1 VPSGGVDKKACLVRN
16 IKLTI
21 EYDGTDYHGWQIQP
35 GLKTIQGVIKEQI
48 DQITQAQATLIGAG
62 RTDAGVHALGQVA
75 NFQTESFIDLIA
87 LQRGLN
93 SLLSPDIVIK
103 GIEEVEEGF
112 HARFSARSKRY
123 EYHILNRSYPSAL
136 LRAYAWFIP
145 HKLDLASMERC
156 GRLLIGSH
164 DFSSFRASGDESRH
178 SIREVIRLEIER
190 REDDLIVIVIA
201 ANAFLREMVRS
212 IVGTL
217 VDVGRGKTSL
227 EEFKKIFEA
236 LDRRKA
242 GMTAPA
248 QGLFLVEVKY

>member
-1 VPSGGVDKKACLVRN
+1 VRN
-16 IKLTI
+16 IKLVI
-21 EYDGTDYHGWQIQP
+21 EYDGTAFHGWQIQP

-48 DQITQAQATLIGAG
+48 DQITQEEVNLIGAG

-75 NFQTESFIDLIA
+75 NFQTENTIDLIA

-93 SLLSPDIVIK
+93 SLLAPDIVIK
-103 GIEEVEEGF
+103 GIEEVAEDF
-112 HARFSARSKRY
+112 HARFSCRSKTY
-123 EYHILNRSYPSAL
+123 EYHILNRSYPSAFL
-136 LRAYAWFIP
+136 KAYAWFIP
-145 HKLDLASMERC
+145 HQLDVALMEQC

-178 SIREVIRLEIER
+178 SIREVIRFEIER
-190 REDDLIVIVIA
+190 REGDLIVIVIA

-227 EEFKKIFEA
+227 EEFKEIFA
-236 LDRRKA
+236 VRDRRLA
-242 GMTAPA
+242 GMTAPP

>member
-1 VPSGGVDKKACLVRN
+1 VDKKACLVRN

-21 EYDGTDYHGWQIQP
+21 EYDGTDFHGWQIQP
-35 GLKTIQGVIKEQI
+35 GLETIQGVIKERI
-48 DQITQAQATLIGAG
+48 AQITQGEVNLIGAG

-75 NFQTESFIDLIA
+75 NFQTESTIDLGA

-93 SLLSPDIVIK
+93 SLLAPDIVIK
-103 GIEEVEEGF
+103 EIEEVEEGF

-145 HKLDLASMERC
+145 HKLDLTSMESC

-178 SIREVIRLEIER
+178 SIREIIRLEIER
-190 REDDLIVIVIA
+190 RQGDLIVIVIE

-217 VDVGRGKTSL
+217 IDVGRGKTSL
-227 EEFKKIFEA
+227 EEFQEIFEA
-236 LDRRKA
+236 KDRRKA

-248 QGLFLVEVKY
+248 QGLFLKEVKY

>member
-1 VPSGGVDKKACLVRN
+1 VRN
-16 IKLTI
+16 IKLII
-21 EYDGTDYHGWQIQP
+21 EYEGTAFHGWQIQP
-35 GLKTIQGVIKEQI
+35 GLKTIQGVMQERIT
-48 DQITQAQATLIGAG
+48 QITQGAVNLIGAG

-75 NFQTESFIDLIA
+75 NFQTESTIDLNA

-93 SLLSPDIVIK
+93 SLLAPDIVIK
-103 GIEEVEEGF
+103 DIEEVAEDF
-112 HARFSARSKRY
+112 HARFSACSKRY

-136 LRAYAWFIP
+136 LRAYVWFIP
-145 HKLDLASMERC
+145 HHLDLAAMERC
-156 GRLLIGSH
+156 GKLLIGSH

-178 SIREVIRLEIER
+178 SIREIIRFEIER
-190 REDDLIVIVIA
+190 REGDLIAIVIE

-227 EEFKKIFEA
+227 EEFKEIFAAE
-236 LDRRKA
+236 DRRKA

-248 QGLFLVEVKY
+248 QGLFLKEVKY

>member
-1 VPSGGVDKKACLVRN
+1 VDKKACLVRN

-21 EYDGTDYHGWQIQP
+21 EYDGTDFHGWQIQP

-48 DQITQAQATLIGAG
+48 AQITQGKVNLLGAG

-75 NFQTESFIDLIA
+75 NFQTASAIDLAA

-93 SLLSPDIVIK
+93 SLLAPDIVIK

-112 HARFSARSKRY
+112 HARFSARSKTY

-136 LRAYAWFIP
+136 LWAYAWFIP
-145 HKLDLASMERC
+145 HQLDLASMERC

-178 SIREVIRLEIER
+178 SVREVIRLEIER
-190 REDDLIVIVIA
+190 RQGDLIVIVIE

-227 EEFKKIFEA
+227 EEFKEIFRA
-236 LDRRKA
+236 RDRRQA

>member
-1 VPSGGVDKKACLVRN
+1 VRN
-16 IKLTI
+16 IKLII
-21 EYDGTDYHGWQIQP
+21 EYDGTAFHGWQIQP
-35 GLKTIQGVIKEQI
+35 GLRTIQGVIKEQI
-48 DQITQAQATLIGAG
+48 DQITQGEVNLIGAG

-75 NFQTESFIDLIA
+75 NFQTESTIDLIA

-93 SLLSPDIVIK
+93 SLLSPDIVIT
-103 GIEEVEEGF
+103 GIEEVAADF
-112 HARFSARSKRY
+112 HARFSARSKTY

-145 HKLDLASMERC
+145 HQLDLASMERC

-178 SIREVIRLEIER
+178 SVREVIRFEIER
-190 REDDLIVIVIA
+190 REGDLIVIAIA

-227 EEFKKIFEA
+227 EEFKEIFQA
-236 LDRRKA
+236 RDRRQA

-248 QGLFLVEVKY
+248 QGLVLVEVKY

>member
-1 VPSGGVDKKACLVRN
+1 MRN

-21 EYDGTDYHGWQIQP
+21 EYDGTAFHGWQIQP
-35 GLKTIQGVIKEQI
+35 GFKTIQGVMQERIA
-48 DQITQAQATLIGAG
+48 QITQGKINLLGAG

-75 NFQTESFIDLIA
+75 NFQTESAIDLIA

-93 SLLSPDIVIK
+93 SLLPSDIVITAA
-103 GIEEVEEGF
+103 EEVEEGF
-112 HARFSARSKRY
+112 HARFSARSKTY
-123 EYHILNRSYPSAL
+123 EYHILNRFHPSAL

-145 HKLDLASMERC
+145 HQLDLASMERC

-178 SIREVIRLEIER
+178 SIREIIRLEIEHR
-190 REDDLIVIVIA
+190 KDDLIVIVIE

-217 VDVGRGKTSL
+217 VDVGKGKTSL
-227 EEFKKIFEA
+227 EEFQKIFEA
-236 LDRRKA
+236 RDRRLA

>member
-1 VPSGGVDKKACLVRN
+1 VDKKVCLVRN

-21 EYDGTDYHGWQIQP
+21 EYDGTAFHGWQIQP
-35 GLKTIQGVIKEQI
+35 GLRTIQGVMQKRIT
-48 DQITQAQATLIGAG
+48 QITQEKVTLLGAG
-62 RTDAGVHALGQVA
+62 RTDAGVHALAQVA
-75 NFQTESFIDLIA
+75 NFQTESTIDLIA

-103 GIEEVEEGF
+103 AVEEVEEGF
-112 HARFSARSKRY
+112 HARFSARSKTY
-123 EYHILNRSYPSAL
+123 EYHILNRTYPSAL

-145 HKLDLASMERC
+145 HKLALASMERC
-156 GRLLIGSH
+156 GRILIGSH

-178 SIREVIRLEIER
+178 SIREVIRFEIER
-190 REDDLIVIVIA
+190 RQGDLIVIVIE

-217 VDVGRGKTSL
+217 VDVGRGKASL
-227 EEFKKIFEA
+227 EEFEGIFQA
-236 LDRRKA
+236 RDRRKA

>member
-1 VPSGGVDKKACLVRN
+1 MRN

-21 EYDGTDYHGWQIQP
+21 EYDGTAFHGWQIQP
-35 GLKTIQGVIKEQI
+35 GLKTIQGVMRERIA
-48 DQITQAQATLIGAG
+48 QITQGKVNLLGAG

-75 NFQTESFIDLIA
+75 NFQTESAIDLTA

-93 SLLSPDIVIK
+93 SLLAPDIVIK

-123 EYHILNRSYPSAL
+123 EYHILNRPYPSAL

-145 HKLDLASMERC
+145 HQLNLASMEQC

-178 SIREVIRLEIER
+178 SIREVIRLQIER
-190 REDDLIVIVIA
+190 REGDLIVIVIE

-227 EEFKKIFEA
+227 EEFQEIFEA
-236 LDRRKA
+236 RDRRQA

-248 QGLFLVEVKY
+248 LGLFLAEVKY

>member
-1 VPSGGVDKKACLVRN
+1 MRN

-21 EYDGTDYHGWQIQP
+21 EYDGSTYHGWQIQP
-35 GLKTIQGVIKEQI
+35 GLRTIQGVIQEQI
-48 DQITQAQATLIGAG
+48 AQITQGEVNLIGAG

-75 NFQTESFIDLIA
+75 NFQTESTIELTA

-93 SLLSPDIVIK
+93 SLLPPDIVVK
-103 GIEEVEEGF
+103 AVEEVSEEF
-112 HARFSARSKRY
+112 HARFSARSKVY

-136 LRAYAWFIP
+136 RRRYAWFIP
-145 HKLDLASMERC
+145 HDLNLPPMKKC
-156 GRLLIGSH
+156 GKLLIGSH

-178 SIREVIRLEIER
+178 SMREVIRLEIEC
-190 REDDLIVIVIA
+190 REDNLIVILIE

-217 VDVGRGKTSL
+217 VDVGRGKTSF
-227 EEFKKIFEA
+227 EEFKEIFSA
-236 LDRRKA
+236 HDRRKA

-248 QGLFLVEVKY
+248 QGLFLVEVIYHNTE

>member
-1 VPSGGVDKKACLVRN
+1 MRGLRRGVSSRGHLRWCKRGADRLPQVHPLLLLPGGLPRGGNAPSGGVDKKACLVRN

-21 EYDGTDYHGWQIQP
+21 EYDGTDFHGWQIQP
-35 GLKTIQGVIKEQI
+35 GLRTIQGGIKERIAQT
-48 DQITQAQATLIGAG
+48 TQGEVNLIGAG

-75 NFQTESFIDLIA
+75 NFQTESAIDLAA

-145 HKLDLASMERC
+145 HQLDLAPMERC
-156 GRLLIGSH
+156 VRVLIGGH
-164 DFSSFRASGDESRH
+164 DSFSS
-178 SIREVIRLEIER
+178 
-190 REDDLIVIVIA
+190 
-201 ANAFLREMVRS
+201 
-212 IVGTL
+212 
-217 VDVGRGKTSL
+217 
-227 EEFKKIFEA
+227 
-236 LDRRKA
+236 
-242 GMTAPA
+242 
-248 QGLFLVEVKY
+248 